1 MINGNSE
8 KRLEKQAESCFF
20 RASFSLHVFVYTTT
34 EREANTLK
42 EIIYGYCRCSTDET
56 KQALKRQERELKE
69 MGATRETIYQEF
81 ISGTSDKKIQLERL
95 LKDIPDGGV
104 IVVTEVS
111 RISRSTRQLLDFIE
125 ILKQRKLCLRIKN
138 SIEIDCRN
146 GAEIDPMTNA
156 MLQIAG
162 VFAELERNMISER
175 VKSGM
180 RAAMAKRKEHP
191 ELNPIGRPR
200 KQYEDIPKKIKER
213 FPDYLAGKLNKCEYA
228 RLCKVSRPTICK
240 YIGIMMEYQEE
251 HKEDAPV
258 LEKSGIRKQKK

>member
-1 MINGNSE
+1 ME
-8 KRLEKQAESCFF
+8 K
-20 RASFSLHVFVYTTT
+20 
-34 EREANTLK
+34 
-42 EIIYGYCRCSTDET
+42 IYGYCRCSTDET
-56 KQALKRQERELKE
+56 RQDLDRQVKELKE
-69 MGATRETIYQEF
+69 MGAVKDTIYKEY
-81 ISGTSDKKIQLERL
+81 ISGTSDQKIELERL
-95 LKDIPDGGV
+95 LKNIPDGGV

-146 GAEIDPMTNA
+146 GAEIAPMTNA

-200 KQYEDIPKKIKER
+200 KQYDDIPKKIKER
-213 FPDYLAGKLNKCEYA
+213 FPEYLAGKLNKCEYA

-240 YIGIMMEYQEE
+240 YISIMTEYQQTHQTPEASGRRIRNP
-251 HKEDAPV
+251 K
-258 LEKSGIRKQKK
+258 KSSA